1 MLVLRSVMGG
11 RKTLVFIVLVV
22 IMATITG
29 LLFGWLF

>member
-1 MLVLRSVMGG
+1 MGG
-11 RKTLVFIVLVV
+11 KKTLAFVTLVV